1 MSILMAT
8 NKTVFFL
15 IGILLIVLGGSML
28 APYALQIIFNEGSH
42 SFISAS
48 FVTIFIGVLF
58 ILANLEK
65 EFKLNLR
72 QTFLFS
78 SLAWIMVAIFGSL
91 PFLLSTQDF
100 TFSEAF
106 FESMSGI
113 TTTGATIISDLDN
126 SPKSILFWR
135 AIMQWL
141 GGIGIVVMA
150 ITILPLL
157 KVGGMQLFK
166 MEGPDSTEKILP
178 RTIEVATII
187 ISTYIILTILCGFF
201 YWCFGMSIFDSVSHA
216 MTTIATGG
224 FSTHNDSIG
233 FFKSSNIEI
242 VASIFIILGSIP
254 FISYLRFSQGN
265 RKVFFQDVQIKGLI
279 YLLIVSIT
287 VMFFYLIFINY
298 ESNIFD
304 KIRISSFNV
313 ISILS
318 GTGYVTDDFGLWG
331 KFSLIFFL
339 LLMFI
344 GGCAGSTACGIK
356 IFRLQMLLI
365 FLKNQIKKLISPNTV
380 IITKYNNQKISDQYL
395 NSVIIFIFTFLFI
408 FLIITMLLSISG
420 LDFITSISG
429 AASSISNVGPG
440 LGDIIGPNGN
450 YKDVPD
456 ISKWILSLGML
467 LGRLELFA
475 VLVLLFPSFWRG

>member
-1 MSILMAT
+1 MAT

-15 IGILLIVLGGSML
+15 IGILLVVLGVSMW
-28 APYALQIIFNEGSH
+28 APYLMQLLYEENSH
-42 SFISAS
+42 SFMSSS
-48 FVTIFIGVLF
+48 FVTIFLGILF

-65 EFKLNLR
+65 EFKLNIR

-78 SLAWIMVAIFGSL
+78 TLAWFMIAIFGSL
-91 PFLLSTQDF
+91 PFLLSPKEF

-113 TTTGATIISDLDN
+113 TTTGATIIEDLDN
-126 SPKSILFWR
+126 SPKSILLWR

-178 RTIEVATII
+178 KTNEVATII
-187 ISTYIILTILCGFF
+187 ISTYLVLTLLCGFF
-201 YWCFGMSIFDSVSHA
+201 YWIFGMSIFDSVSHS

-233 FFKSSNIEI
+233 FFKNPNIEVI
-242 VASIFIILGSIP
+242 ASIFIILGSIP
-254 FISYLRFSQGN
+254 FISYLKFVQGN
-265 RKVFFQDVQIKGLI
+265 KRIFFQDVQIKGLI
-279 YLLIVSIT
+279 YLLLISIII
-287 VMFFYLIFINY
+287 MFFYLLFINY
-298 ESNIFD
+298 ESNILE

-339 LLMFI
+339 FLMFV

-356 IFRLQMLLI
+356 IFRLQMLFI
-365 FLKNQIKKLISPNTV
+365 FLINQIKKLIYPNSI
-380 IITKYNNQKISDQYL
+380 IITKYNNQKISDNFI
-395 NSVIIFIFTFLFI
+395 NSVIIFIFSFLFI
-408 FLIITMLLSISG
+408 FFILAMLLSISG
-420 LDFITSISG
+420 LDFLTAISG
-429 AASSISNVGPG
+429 AASAISNVGPG
-440 LGDIIGPNGN
+440 LGEMIGPDGN
-450 YKDVPD
+450 YKTIPD
-456 ISKWILSLGML
+456 ISKWILSIGML

-475 VLVLLFPSFWRG
+475 VLILFFPSFWRN

>member
-1 MSILMAT
+1 M
-8 NKTVFFL
+8 
-15 IGILLIVLGGSML
+15 
-28 APYALQIIFNEGSH
+28 
-42 SFISAS
+42 
-48 FVTIFIGVLF
+48 
-58 ILANLEK
+58 
-65 EFKLNLR
+65 
-72 QTFLFS
+72 
-78 SLAWIMVAIFGSL
+78 AIFGSL
-91 PFLLSTQDF
+91 PFLLSDQ
-100 TFSEAF
+100 TFSISDAF

-126 SPKSILFWR
+126 SAKSILLWR

-166 MEGPDSTEKILP
+166 MEGPDTTEKILP

-187 ISTYIILTILCGFF
+187 ISTYIILTVFCGFI
-201 YWCFGMSIFDSVSHA
+201 YWMFGMSIFDSVCHA

-233 FFKSSNIEI
+233 FFKNSNIE
-242 VASIFIILGSIP
+242 VAASIFIILGSIP
-254 FISYLRFSQGN
+254 FISYLKFSQGN
-265 RKVFFQDVQIKGLI
+265 KKIFFQDVQIRGLI
-279 YLLIVSIT
+279 YLLSVSIII
-287 VMFFYLIFINY
+287 MFFYLLFINY
-298 ESNIFD
+298 ESSLFD

-339 LLMFI
+339 FLMFI

-365 FLKNQIKKLISPNTV
+365 FLKNQIKKLIYPNSV
-380 IITKYNNQKISDQYL
+380 IITKYNNLKISDDFIR
-395 NSVIIFIFTFLFI
+395 SVIIFIFSFLFI
-408 FLIITMLLSISG
+408 FLIIAMLLSISG
-420 LDFITSISG
+420 LDFVTSISG

-440 LGDIIGPNGN
+440 LGDIIGPDGN
-450 YKDVPD
+450 YKDLPD
-456 ISKWILSLGML
+456 LSKWILAAGML

-475 VLVLLFPSFWRG
+475 VLVLFFPSFWRN

>member
-1 MSILMAT
+1 MSN

-15 IGILLIVLGGSML
+15 IGVLLIVLGLSML
-28 APYALQIIFNEGSH
+28 APYSMQVLYKENSH
-42 SFISAS
+42 SFISSA
-48 FVTIFIGVLF
+48 FVTIFIGILC

-65 EFKLNLR
+65 DLKLNLR

-78 SLAWIMVAIFGSL
+78 TLAWVTVAIFGSL
-91 PFLLSTQDF
+91 PFILSSQS
-100 TFSEAF
+100 FSFSDAF

-126 SPKSILFWR
+126 SPKSILLWR

-157 KVGGMQLFK
+157 RVGGMQLFK

-178 RTIEVATII
+178 RTIEVAAII
-187 ISTYIILTILCGFF
+187 ISTYIILTLLCGFC
-201 YWCFGMSIFDSVSHA
+201 YWLFGMSIFDSVCHA

-233 FFKSSNIEI
+233 FFKNSNIEI
-242 VASIFIILGSIP
+242 VASLFIILGSIP
-254 FISYLRFSQGN
+254 FISYLKFSQGN
-265 RKVFFQDVQIKGLI
+265 RKIFFQDVQIKGLI
-279 YLLIVSIT
+279 YLLIIST
-287 VMFFYLIFINY
+287 LVMFLYLLFINY
-298 ESNIFD
+298 ESNLFE

-339 LLMFI
+339 FLMFI

-365 FLKNQIKKLISPNTV
+365 FLKNQVKKLIYPNSV
-380 IITKYNNQKISDQYL
+380 IITKYNNQKISDDFIR
-395 NSVIIFIFTFLFI
+395 SVIIFIFSFLFI
-408 FLIITMLLSISG
+408 FLIIAMLLSISG
-420 LDFITSISG
+420 LDFVTSISG

-440 LGDIIGPNGN
+440 LGEIIGPDGN
-450 YKDVPD
+450 YKSLPD
-456 ISKWILSLGML
+456 LSKWILATGML

-475 VLVLLFPSFWRG
+475 VLVLFFPSFWRN

>member
-1 MSILMAT
+1 MTS

-15 IGILLIVLGGSML
+15 IGILLIVLGLSML
-28 APYALQIIFNEGSH
+28 APYSMQVIYQEKSH
-42 SFISAS
+42 SFISSS
-48 FVTIFIGVLF
+48 FITIFIGILC

-65 EFKLNLR
+65 DLKLNLR

-78 SLAWIMVAIFGSL
+78 TLAWVTVAIFGSL
-91 PFLLSTQDF
+91 PFVLSSQA
-100 TFSEAF
+100 FSFSDAF

-126 SPKSILFWR
+126 SPKSILLWR

-178 RTIEVATII
+178 RTIEVAAII
-187 ISTYIILTILCGFF
+187 ISTYVILTLFCGFF
-201 YWCFGMSIFDSVSHA
+201 YWVFGMTVFDSICHA

-233 FFKSSNIEI
+233 FFKNSNIEI
-242 VASIFIILGSIP
+242 VASLFIILGSIP
-254 FISYLRFSQGN
+254 FISYLKFSQGN
-265 RKVFFQDVQIKGLI
+265 KKIFFQDVQIKGLI
-279 YLLIVSIT
+279 YLLAFSILI
-287 VMFFYLIFINY
+287 MFLYLLFINY
-298 ESNIFD
+298 ESNLFE

-339 LLMFI
+339 FLMFI

-365 FLKNQIKKLISPNTV
+365 FLKNQVRKLIYPNSV
-380 IITKYNNQKISDQYL
+380 ILTKYNNQRISDDFMR
-395 NSVIIFIFTFLFI
+395 SVIIFIFSFLFI
-408 FLIITMLLSISG
+408 FLIIAMLLSISG
-420 LDFITSISG
+420 LDFVTSISG

-440 LGDIIGPNGN
+440 LGEIIGPDGN
-450 YKDVPD
+450 YKSLPD
-456 ISKWILSLGML
+456 LSKWILAAGML

-475 VLVLLFPSFWRG
+475 VLVLFFPSFWRN

>member
-1 MSILMAT
+1 MAA

-15 IGILLIVLGGSML
+15 IGILLIVLGASML
-28 APYALQIIFNEGSH
+28 APYTLQIIFNEGSH

-48 FVTIFIGVLF
+48 FVTIFIGILF

-78 SLAWIMVAIFGSL
+78 SLAWVMVAAFGSL
-91 PFLLSTQDF
+91 PFVLSTQNF

-126 SPKSILFWR
+126 SPKSILLWR

-178 RTIEVATII
+178 RTVEVAAII
-187 ISTYIILTILCGFF
+187 ISTYIILTLFCGFF
-201 YWCFGMSIFDSVSHA
+201 YWVFGMSVFDSISHA

-233 FFKSSNIEI
+233 FFKNSNIEI

-254 FISYLRFSQGN
+254 FISYLKFAQGN
-265 RKVFFQDVQIKGLI
+265 KKIFFQDVQIRGLI
-279 YLLIVSIT
+279 YLLLMAIVI
-287 VMFFYLIFINY
+287 MFFYLIFINY
-298 ESNIFD
+298 ESSLFD

-365 FLKNQIKKLISPNTV
+365 FLKNQIKKILSPNSV
-380 IITKYNNQKISDQYL
+380 IISKYNNQRISDNFI
-395 NSVIIFIFTFLFI
+395 NSVIIFIFSFLFI
-408 FLIITMLLSISG
+408 FLLIAMLLSISG

-440 LGDIIGPNGN
+440 LGEIIGPNGN
-450 YKDVPD
+450 YKNIPD
-456 ISKWILSLGML
+456 LSKWILSAGML

-475 VLVLLFPSFWRG
+475 VLVLFFPSFWRN

>member
-1 MSILMAT
+1 MAT

-15 IGILLIVLGGSML
+15 IGILLIVLGASML
-28 APYALQIIFNEGSH
+28 APYSIQVIYAENSH
-42 SFISAS
+42 SFISSS
-48 FVTIFIGVLF
+48 FVTIFIGILF
-58 ILANLEK
+58 VLANLEK

-78 SLAWIMVAIFGSL
+78 TLAWLMVAIFGSL
-91 PFLLSTQDF
+91 PFLLSANEF
-100 TFSEAF
+100 TVSEAF

-126 SPKSILFWR
+126 SPKSILLWR

-166 MEGPDSTEKILP
+166 MEGPDTTEKILP
-178 RTIEVATII
+178 RTIEVAAII
-187 ISTYIILTILCGFF
+187 ISTYVALTFLCGLF
-201 YWCFGMSIFDSVSHA
+201 YWLFGMTIFDSICHA

-233 FFKSSNIEI
+233 FFKNSNIEI
-242 VASIFIILGSIP
+242 IASLFIILGSIP
-254 FISYLRFSQGN
+254 FISYLKFSQGN
-265 RKVFFQDVQIKGLI
+265 RKIFFNDVQIKGLI
-279 YLLIVSIT
+279 YLLIISTAI
-287 VMFFYLIFINY
+287 MFVYLLFINF
-298 ESNIFD
+298 ESSLID

-331 KFSLIFFL
+331 KFSLVFFL
-339 LLMFI
+339 FLMFI

-365 FLKNQIKKLISPNTV
+365 FLKDQIKKLIYPNSV
-380 IITKYNNQKISDQYL
+380 IITKYNNQKISDDFIK
-395 NSVIIFIFTFLFI
+395 SVIIFIFTFLFI
-408 FLIITMLLSISG
+408 FLIIAMLLSISG

-440 LGDIIGPNGN
+440 LGEMIGPNGN
-450 YKDVPD
+450 YKALPD
-456 ISKWILSLGML
+456 LSKWILAAGML

-475 VLVLLFPSFWRG
+475 VLVLFFPSFWRN

>member
-1 MSILMAT
+1 
-8 NKTVFFL
+8 
-15 IGILLIVLGGSML
+15 ML
-28 APYALQIIFNEGSH
+28 APYVIQVILNEESH

-58 ILANLEK
+58 ILSNLEK

-78 SLAWIMVAIFGSL
+78 TLAWVMVAAFGSL
-91 PFLLSTQDF
+91 PFLLSTEKF

-126 SPKSILFWR
+126 SPKSILLWR

-178 RTIEVATII
+178 RTIEVAAII
-187 ISTYIILTILCGFF
+187 ISTYIILTFVCGLF
-201 YWCFGMSIFDSVSHA
+201 YWIFGMTLFDSISHA

-233 FFKSSNIEI
+233 FFKNSNIEI

-254 FISYLRFSQGN
+254 FISYLKFAQGN
-265 RKVFFQDVQIKGLI
+265 KKIFFQDVQIKGLI
-279 YLLIVSIT
+279 YLLAFSILI
-287 VMFFYLIFINY
+287 MFFYLMFINY
-298 ESNIFD
+298 ESSLLD

-365 FLKNQIKKLISPNTV
+365 FLKNQIKKLVSPNSV
-380 IITKYNNQKISDQYL
+380 IITKYNNQKISDPFI

-408 FLIITMLLSISG
+408 FLIIAMLLSISG
-420 LDFITSISG
+420 LDLITSISG

-440 LGDIIGPNGN
+440 LGEMIGPNGN
-450 YKDVPD
+450 YKEIPD
-456 ISKWILSLGML
+456 LSKWILSVGML

-475 VLVLLFPSFWRG
+475 VLVLFFPSFWRN

>member
-1 MSILMAT
+1 MVA

-15 IGILLIVLGGSML
+15 IGILLIVLGASML
-28 APYALQIIFNEGSH
+28 APYTLQIILNEGSH

-48 FVTIFIGVLF
+48 FVTIFIGILF

-78 SLAWIMVAIFGSL
+78 SLAWVMVAAFGSL
-91 PFLLSTQDF
+91 PFVLSTQNF

-126 SPKSILFWR
+126 SPKSILLWR

-178 RTIEVATII
+178 RTVEVAAII
-187 ISTYIILTILCGFF
+187 ISTYIILTLFCGFF
-201 YWCFGMSIFDSVSHA
+201 YWIFGMSVFDSISHA

-233 FFKSSNIEI
+233 FFKNSNIEI

-254 FISYLRFSQGN
+254 FISYLKFAQGN
-265 RKVFFQDVQIKGLI
+265 KKIFFQDVQIRGLI
-279 YLLIVSIT
+279 YLLLMAIVI
-287 VMFFYLIFINY
+287 MFFYLIFINY
-298 ESNIFD
+298 ESSLFD

-365 FLKNQIKKLISPNTV
+365 FLKNQIKKILSPNSV
-380 IITKYNNQKISDQYL
+380 IISKYNNQKISDNFI
-395 NSVIIFIFTFLFI
+395 NSVIIFIFSFLFI
-408 FLIITMLLSISG
+408 FLLIAMLLSISG

-440 LGDIIGPNGN
+440 LGEIIGPNGN
-450 YKDVPD
+450 YKNIPD
-456 ISKWILSLGML
+456 LSKWILSAGML

-475 VLVLLFPSFWRG
+475 VLVLFFPSFWRN

>member
-1 MSILMAT
+1 MAT
-8 NKTVFFL
+8 NKTVFFM
-15 IGILLIVLGGSML
+15 IGVLLVVLGFSMM
-28 APYALQIIFNEGSH
+28 APYAMQLVYNEDSH
-42 SFISAS
+42 SFISSA
-48 FVTIFIGVLF
+48 FVTIFIGILF
-58 ILANLEK
+58 VLANLEK

-78 SLAWIMVAIFGSL
+78 TLAWLMVATFGSL
-91 PFLLSTQDF
+91 PFILSPKEF

-113 TTTGATIISDLDN
+113 TTTGATIITNLDN
-126 SPKSILFWR
+126 SPKSILLWR

-141 GGIGIVVMA
+141 GGIGIIVMA

-166 MEGPDSTEKILP
+166 MEGPDTTEKILP

-187 ISTYIILTILCGFF
+187 ISTYFSLTLLCGFF
-201 YWCFGMSIFDSVSHA
+201 YWIFGMSIFDSVSHA

-242 VASIFIILGSIP
+242 IASIFIVLGSIP
-254 FISYLRFSQGN
+254 FISYLKFIKGN
-265 RKVFFQDVQIKGLI
+265 NKIFFKDVQIKGLI
-279 YLLIVSIT
+279 YLIVISVLI
-287 VMFFYLIFINY
+287 MFVYLLFINY
-298 ESNIFD
+298 ESSFLE

-339 LLMFI
+339 FLMFI

-356 IFRLQMLLI
+356 IFRLQMLVI
-365 FLKNQIKKLISPNTV
+365 FLKNQIKKLIYPNS
-380 IITKYNNQKISDQYL
+380 IIINKYNNQKISDPFI
-395 NSVIIFIFTFLFI
+395 NSVLIFIFSFLFI
-408 FLIITMLLSISG
+408 FLIIAMLLSISG
-420 LDFITSISG
+420 LDFLSAISG
-429 AASSISNVGPG
+429 AASAISNVGPG
-440 LGDIIGPNGN
+440 LGDMIGPNGN
-450 YKDVPD
+450 YKAIPDV
-456 ISKWILSLGML
+456 SKWILSIGML

-475 VLVLLFPSFWRG
+475 VLVLFFPSFWRN

>member
-1 MSILMAT
+1 MAT
-8 NKTVFFL
+8 NKTVFFM
-15 IGILLIVLGGSML
+15 IGVLLVVLGFSMM
-28 APYALQIIFNEGSH
+28 APYAMQLVYNEDSH
-42 SFISAS
+42 SFISSA
-48 FVTIFIGVLF
+48 FVTIFIGILF
-58 ILANLEK
+58 VLANLEK

-78 SLAWIMVAIFGSL
+78 TLAWLMVATFGSL
-91 PFLLSTQDF
+91 PFILSPKEF

-113 TTTGATIISDLDN
+113 TTTGATIITNLDN
-126 SPKSILFWR
+126 SPKSILLWR

-141 GGIGIVVMA
+141 GGIGIIVMA

-166 MEGPDSTEKILP
+166 MEGPDTTEKILP

-187 ISTYIILTILCGFF
+187 ISTYFSLTLLCGFF
-201 YWCFGMSIFDSVSHA
+201 YWIFGMSIFDSVSHA

-242 VASIFIILGSIP
+242 IASIFIVLGSIP
-254 FISYLRFSQGN
+254 FISYLKFIKGN
-265 RKVFFQDVQIKGLI
+265 NKIFFKDVQIKGLI
-279 YLLIVSIT
+279 YLIVISVLI
-287 VMFFYLIFINY
+287 MFVYLLFINY
-298 ESNIFD
+298 ESSFLE
-304 KIRISSFNV
+304 KVRISSFNV

-339 LLMFI
+339 FLMFI

-356 IFRLQMLLI
+356 IFRLQMLVI
-365 FLKNQIKKLISPNTV
+365 FLKNQIKKLIYPNS
-380 IITKYNNQKISDQYL
+380 IIINKYNNQKISDPFI
-395 NSVIIFIFTFLFI
+395 NSVLIFIFSFLFI
-408 FLIITMLLSISG
+408 FLIIAMLLSISG
-420 LDFITSISG
+420 LDFLSAISG
-429 AASSISNVGPG
+429 AASAISNVGPG
-440 LGDIIGPNGN
+440 LGDMIGPNGN
-450 YKDVPD
+450 YKAIPDV
-456 ISKWILSLGML
+456 SKWILSIGML

-475 VLVLLFPSFWRG
+475 VLVLFFPSFWRN

>member
-1 MSILMAT
+1 MAT

-15 IGILLIVLGGSML
+15 IGILLIVLGTAML
-28 APYALQIIFNEGSH
+28 APYALQVIFNEGSH

-78 SLAWIMVAIFGSL
+78 SLAWVMVASFGSL
-91 PFLLSTQDF
+91 PFVLSSQDF
-100 TFSEAF
+100 SFSEAF

-126 SPKSILFWR
+126 SPRSILLWR

-166 MEGPDSTEKILP
+166 MEGPDNTEKILP

-187 ISTYIILTILCGFF
+187 ISTYIVLTFLCSFF
-201 YWCFGMSIFDSVSHA
+201 YWMFGMTVFDSISHA

-233 FFKSSNIEI
+233 YFKSSYIEI
-242 VASIFIILGSIP
+242 IASIFIILGSIP
-254 FISYLRFSQGN
+254 FISYLKFARGN

-279 YLLIVSIT
+279 YLLAISIAI
-287 VMFFYLIFINY
+287 MFFYLLFINY
-298 ESNIFD
+298 D
-304 KIRISSFNV
+304 KGFLNNIRISSFNV

-365 FLKNQIKKLISPNTV
+365 FLKNQIKKLISPNSV
-380 IITKYNNQKISDQYL
+380 IITKYNHQKISDDFM

-408 FLIITMLLSISG
+408 FLIIAMLLSISG
-420 LDFITSISG
+420 LDFITSLSG
-429 AASSISNVGPG
+429 AASAISNVGPG

-450 YKDVPD
+450 YKEIPD
-456 ISKWILSLGML
+456 ISKWILSVGML

-475 VLVLLFPSFWRG
+475 VLVLFFPSFWRN

>member
-1 MSILMAT
+1 MAT

-15 IGILLIVLGGSML
+15 IGILLVVLGVSML
-28 APYALQIIFNEGSH
+28 APYLMEILYEENSH
-42 SFISAS
+42 SFVSSS
-48 FVTIFIGVLF
+48 FVTIFIGILF

-78 SLAWIMVAIFGSL
+78 TLAWLMVAVFGSL
-91 PFLLSTQDF
+91 PFLLSPQEF

-113 TTTGATIISDLDN
+113 TTTGATIITDLDN
-126 SPKSILFWR
+126 SPRSILLWR

-157 KVGGMQLFK
+157 KVGGMQLFR

-178 RTIEVATII
+178 KTNEVAAII
-187 ISTYIILTILCGFF
+187 ISTYLVLTLLCGLF
-201 YWCFGMSIFDSVSHA
+201 YWIFGMSIFDSVSHS

-233 FFKSSNIEI
+233 FFKSSNIEVI
-242 VASIFIILGSIP
+242 ASVFIILGSIP
-254 FISYLRFSQGN
+254 FISYLKFVQGN
-265 RKVFFQDVQIKGLI
+265 KKIFFQDVQIKGLI
-279 YLLIVSIT
+279 YLLLISIVI
-287 VMFFYLIFINY
+287 MFLYLLFINY
-298 ESNIFD
+298 EGNILD

-339 LLMFI
+339 FLMFV

-356 IFRLQMLLI
+356 IFRLQMLFI
-365 FLKNQIKKLISPNTV
+365 FLINQIKKLIYPNSI
-380 IITKYNNQKISDQYL
+380 IITKYNNQKISDSFI
-395 NSVIIFIFTFLFI
+395 NSVIIFIFSFLFL
-408 FLIITMLLSISG
+408 FFIIALLLSISG
-420 LDFITSISG
+420 LDFLTAISG
-429 AASSISNVGPG
+429 AASAISNVGPG
-440 LGDIIGPNGN
+440 LGEMIRPDGN
-450 YKDVPD
+450 YKKIPD
-456 ISKWILSLGML
+456 LSKWILSMGML

-475 VLVLLFPSFWRG
+475 VLVLFFPSFWRN

>member
-1 MSILMAT
+1 MAT

-15 IGILLIVLGGSML
+15 IGILLIVLGASML
-28 APYALQIIFNEGSH
+28 GPYALQVILHEGSH

-78 SLAWIMVAIFGSL
+78 SLAWVMVALFGSL
-91 PFLLSTQDF
+91 PFVLSTQDF

-113 TTTGATIISDLDN
+113 TTTGATIISDLDS
-126 SPKSILFWR
+126 SPKSILLWR

-178 RTIEVATII
+178 RTVEVAAII
-187 ISTYIILTILCGFF
+187 ISTYIVLTFLCGFF
-201 YWCFGMSIFDSVSHA
+201 YWVFGMTMFDSVSHA

-233 FFKSSNIEI
+233 FFKNPNIEI

-254 FISYLRFSQGN
+254 FISYLKFAQGN
-265 RKVFFQDVQIKGLI
+265 RKVFFNDVQIKGLI
-279 YLLIVSIT
+279 YLLVISIT
-287 VMFFYLIFINY
+287 VMFFYLMFISY
-298 ESNIFD
+298 ESSLLD
-304 KIRISSFNV
+304 KIRVSSFNV

-331 KFSLIFFL
+331 KFSLVFFL

-365 FLKNQIKKLISPNTV
+365 FLKNQIQKLITPNSV
-380 IITKYNNQKISDQYL
+380 IITKYNNQKISDNFI

-408 FLIITMLLSISG
+408 FLIMAMLLSISG

-450 YKDVPD
+450 YQAIPD
-456 ISKWILSLGML
+456 ISKWILSIGML

-475 VLVLLFPSFWRG
+475 VLVLFFPSFWRN